1 MRISLENLS
10 YWFIA
15 LVAFFLPIKTTWSNT
30 ALIILLILTAFE
42 LIRKG
47 GKWNL
52 VSKRSF
58 YLNTSIVLVIPLI
71 LGLLYTADINKGIA
85 QILKSVFYLLTPI
98 ILFRKDIKRL
108 PAIQSFGWGLVIG
121 GFLSLTYL
129 FFHSSLL
136 TRFMDGGVQSVLSY
150 GAMGKEFL
158 SVIPEMHPVYYGSYL
173 VVALGFIWLRP
184 LPLNRI
190 GKSVLTVFFVVGIIF
205 LNSRIVF
212 LVAGLLMVYTIIVKV
227 KLKYWIPIG
236 AFLLMGLYLLYPYY
250 SQTYFYNKLRHGTA
264 WELQENINKSNTDV
278 DRKADSRMS
287 RWLVSLELI
296 RESPIIG
303 HGTGSA
309 RVLLKESYQ
318 RNAMPISLS
327 QEYDSH
333 NQFLGYGIEFGLVG
347 FTVLLWYFGYNT
359 KRAIMKREVMA
370 AFFFLSIFLFCLTEN
385 YLIRNMGINF
395 VVVMGT
401 LFYLENDA

>member
-1 MRISLENLS
+1 MRYSPQKFS
-10 YWFIA
+10 YLFIA

-30 ALIILLILTAFE
+30 ALIVLLILTAFE
-42 LIRKG
+42 LMRKG

-52 VSKRSF
+52 ASKRSF
-58 YLNTSIVLVIPLI
+58 YLNTSIILIIPLI
-71 LGLLYTADINKGIA
+71 LGLLYAPDVNKGIA
-85 QILKSVFYLLTPI
+85 QILKSAFYLLTPA
-98 ILFRKDIKRL
+98 ILLRKDMKRI
-108 PAIQSFGWGLVIG
+108 PAIESFGWGLVIG
-121 GFLSLTYL
+121 TSLSLIYL
-129 FFHSSLL
+129 FAHSSLL
-136 TRFMDGGVQSVLSY
+136 TRFMEGGIRSVLSY

-158 SVIPEMHPVYYGSYL
+158 AVIPEMHPVYYGSY
-173 VVALGFIWLRP
+173 VVGALGFIWLRP

-190 GKSVLTVFFVVGIIF
+190 VNCVLTVFFVVGIIF
-205 LNSRIVF
+205 LNSRSVF
-212 LVAGLLMVYTIIVKV
+212 LATGILMVYTIIGKV
-227 KLKYWIPIG
+227 KLKYWIPISV
-236 AFLLMGLYLLYPYY
+236 LLLVGLYLFYPHY

-296 RESPIIG
+296 RERPIIG

-309 RVLLKESYQ
+309 RVLLNESYE

-347 FTVLLWYFGYNT
+347 FAVLLWYFGYHT
-359 KRAIMKREVMA
+359 KRAIRKREAMA

-395 VVVMGT
+395 VAVMGT